1 MDFSLLRPCMVGLAL
16 ERQEEFLRHLEPGQ
30 NNTIKEERTRSL
42 FIVYTIALLLVLLTQ
57 GRSDDEHWCIA
68 SPGTPDWLLQSN
80 LDYAC
85 GFVDCDQQCFLINP
99 TSLFD
104 RTSLAMDLYYKR
116 FGNTDPI
123 NCYFKGSGLLVAE
136 NPGTH
141 FCTFA
146 GGARGVLVRWIV
158 AWSSHF
164 VLPCLELW

>member
-1 MDFSLLRPCMVGLAL
+1 M
-16 ERQEEFLRHLEPGQ
+16 
-30 NNTIKEERTRSL
+30 K

-85 GFVDCDQQCFLINP
+85 GFVDCDQQCFLINY

-123 NCYFKGSGLLVAE
+123 NCYFKGSGLLLAE
-136 NPGTH
+136 NPSTH

-158 AWSSHF
+158 AVVITFCFAMFRVAVRKATVDKKTNSNRDDHGQTQAF
-164 VLPCLELW
+164 LAANDK